1 MIQPKGT
8 PPELEQPPASPAPE
22 EEAAVDSADD
32 GREAGDGGG
41 SEGAEGRGIGG
52 AAGGASSGSG
62 IGVEDAPAY
71 PGAGWKRPEQAQR
84 DCVQNSVRIP
94 SGLRGFVSGPITVK
108 FAIGADGAPSA
119 FQLIGS
125 VPDARIA
132 GAIWQAIQSCRWIA
146 GADAEGRPARLWVIM
161 PIRFQAG

>member
-1 MIQPKGT
+1 MIQPKGI
-8 PPELEQPPASPAPE
+8 PPKLERPPASPAPE
-22 EEAAVDSADD
+22 EAAAADGAED
-32 GREAGDGGG
+32 GREAEDGGG
-41 SEGAEGRGIGG
+41 SEGVEERGIGG
-52 AAGGASSGSG
+52 AAGGASPGSG

-125 VPDARIA
+125 VPDARIG